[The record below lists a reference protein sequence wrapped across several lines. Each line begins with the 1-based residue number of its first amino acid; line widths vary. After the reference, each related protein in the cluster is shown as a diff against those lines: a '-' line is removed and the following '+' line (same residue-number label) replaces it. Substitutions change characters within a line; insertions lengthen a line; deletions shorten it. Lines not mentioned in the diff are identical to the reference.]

1 MADGTANPYSNTF
14 ACPECGGRLEVYRTL
29 PRPTCVRRVRVCTRC
44 SAQFD
49 SVEQITKRKDN
60 STIALPIAQMVC
72 TTVEQESTSPS
83 MTTSTHI
90 QPRGEASR

>member
-29 PRPTCVRRVRVCTRC
+29 PRPTCVRRVRVCTQC

-72 TTVEQESTSPS
+72 TTIEDPTQSHRIHTH
-83 MTTSTHI
+83 THI
-90 QPRGEASR
+90 RPPELGT